1 MTYSFGPSERSQFS
15 HRCLFSHIKRPTV
28 GLHFMRGLQSRG
40 YIAECFR
47 LFHAKDGSK
56 HVTLRTSVPFRG
68 LIDIGSFK
76 FLEPNLRN

>member
-1 MTYSFGPSERSQFS
+1 
-15 HRCLFSHIKRPTV
+15 
-28 GLHFMRGLQSRG
+28 MRGLQSRG

-68 LIDIGSFK
+68 LIDVPLNFWSQTSETKILG
-76 FLEPNLRN
+76 P